1 MQPDR
6 EWLWLAGLFGI
17 VIGAVALGL
26 AVAGGP
32 VLGEPVSF
40 HVADDE
46 SITDLEVSVD
56 RLTDDGTRS
65 VQRTHV
71 DGGTDVVVFE
81 TTRVGSYAVE
91 LTRGEAAC
99 SRTVTIRNR
108 DGELT
113 SAVRRPADGGACPVS
128 FFVQ

>member
-17 VIGAVALGL
+17 VIGAVGLGL

-32 VLGEPVSF
+32 VLDDLVEF
-40 HVADDE
+40 HVVDDE
-46 SITDLEVSVD
+46 SITGLEVSVD
-56 RLTDDGTRS
+56 RLSDDGTRS
-65 VQRTHV
+65 VQRTRV

-91 LTRGEAAC
+91 LTRGEATC

-108 DGELT
+108 DGELEP
-113 SAVRRPADGGACPVS
+113 AVRRPADGGACPVS
-128 FFVQ
+128 FSVQ

>member
-6 EWLWLAGLFGI
+6 EWLWLAGLFAI
-17 VIGAVALGL
+17 VIGAIGLGL

-32 VLGEPVSF
+32 VLGDPVAF
-40 HVADDE
+40 HVAAAE
-46 SITDLEVSVD
+46 PITGLEVGVD
-56 RLTDDGTRS
+56 RLTDDGSRS
-65 VQRTHV
+65 VQRTRV

-91 LTRGEAAC
+91 LTRGDTTC
-99 SRTVTIRNR
+99 RRTVTIRNR

-113 SAVRRPADGGACPVS
+113 PAVRRPADGGECPVS
-128 FFVQ
+128 FSAR